1 MKTRILMIALMACV
15 SGLMTQSLAQTKKE
29 KKSTKE
35 TVVFSVPMDC
45 EGCRTKVI
53 GYMSYEKGVKDI
65 SANLEQQTVTIV
77 YNPQKT
83 TIEQLIQGF
92 AKIDKKAVEKTAC
105 DKPCEHKSACSG
117 HHHHDHNHNHHHDHS
132 HGHDHNHA
140 H

>member
-1 MKTRILMIALMACV
+1 MKTRILMIALMVCV
-15 SGLMTQSLAQTKKE
+15 GSVMTQSFAQTKKE
-29 KKSTKE
+29 KKPTKE

-83 TIEQLIQGF
+83 TVEKLIQGF

-105 DKPCEHKSACSG
+105 DKPCEHKAACSG
-117 HHHHDHNHNHHHDHS
+117 HHHDHNHGHSHNHNHD
-132 HGHDHNHA
+132 HGHQH
-140 H
+140 